1 MTRWIWALSST
12 VALALLAGCTIGNW
26 NICGPQTPAA
36 YCDAKALK
44 ELLHPKPYRDLW
56 VKDGASEDAKRLDW
70 LACGGEPDG
79 WWKPTE
85 NELKRFQRLD
95 DPHEFFPA
103 YRRAGAEFQR
113 CLIRKG
119 LRWTGPCDSQEMQA
133 RPACGAP

>member
-1 MTRWIWALSST
+1 MKFGFSFLAYLTFATILS
-12 VALALLAGCTIGNW
+12 GCTIGNW

-113 CLIRKG
+113 CF
-119 LRWTGPCDSQEMQA
+119 LRDA
-133 RPACGAP
+133 RQRAIHSVVR